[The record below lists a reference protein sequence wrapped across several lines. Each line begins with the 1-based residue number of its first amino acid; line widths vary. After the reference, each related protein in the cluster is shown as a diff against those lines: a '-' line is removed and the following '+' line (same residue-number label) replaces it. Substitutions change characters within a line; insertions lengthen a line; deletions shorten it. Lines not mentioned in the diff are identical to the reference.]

1 MKLRELLD
9 KKGIGKGSDM
19 GLLIQ
24 RLGGGVMNVSRRYL
38 ECPVWA
44 DVLDSEVVCSEGN
57 SFVIE

>member
-9 KKGIGKGSDM
+9 KKRISRGSDE

-24 RLGGGVMNVSRRYL
+24 QLGGGVMNVSRRYL
-38 ECPVWA
+38 ECPGWE
-44 DVLDSEVVCSEGN
+44 DILDSEVVCSDGY

>member
-9 KKGIGKGSDM
+9 KKGIDKGSDT
-19 GLLIQ
+19 GLLIRQ
-24 RLGGGVMNVSRRYL
+24 IGGGVMNVSRRYL

-44 DVLDSEVVCSEGN
+44 DILDSEVVCSEGY